1 MNDVAFLS
9 PAQLAKRWQVSKRT
23 LARMRDKGEGP
34 MPVKIAGGTF
44 GHLRYALADV
54 VAYENQQKMEAPH
67 DKPQSASDQPDENTG
82 GKAD

>member
-1 MNDVAFLS
+1 MDEIAFLS

-44 GHLRYALADV
+44 GHLRYSMVDV

-67 DKPQSASDQPDENTG
+67 EYTQGEDCEPYANTS
-82 GKAD
+82 GKAG